1 MAIIIKQGDLTE
13 VPCDAL
19 VNPANSLGYMGGGVA
34 GALKRRGG
42 SEIEQEALRK
52 APIKIGSAIA
62 TTGGSLS
69 CRYVIHAPTMEQ
81 PAMNIPV
88 ENVQRATKAALDLAV
103 TMNLASLALPGMGTG
118 VGGVSYEAAARAM
131 MSIIKHYE
139 KQVNTI
145 VLVDRNKEMVEAF
158 RRFL

>member
-13 VPCDAL
+13 VSCDAL

-34 GALKRRGG
+34 GAVKRRGG
-42 SEIEQEALRK
+42 REIEKEALSK
-52 APIKIGSAIA
+52 APIKIGSAVA
-62 TTGGSLS
+62 TTGGSLA

-81 PAMNIPV
+81 PAMSIPV
-88 ENVQRATKAALDLAV
+88 ENVRRATKAALDLAV
-103 TMNLASLALPGMGTG
+103 SMNLASLALPGMGTG

-131 MSIIKHYE
+131 MDIIKHYE

-145 VLVDRNKEMVEAF
+145 LLVDRNREMVEAF
-158 RRFL
+158 RRCL